1 MREPEANDLAAFP
14 SGTWAPER
22 QDLLQSGRAKALGSG
37 GSGGRRV
44 RRAHVVGA
52 ERSAWLS
59 PASGQGLGLWL
70 KDKTWVQVCSGVS
83 GCQAGV
89 GTGMGA
95 RVGRSVLP

>member
-1 MREPEANDLAAFP
+1 MTWPP
-14 SGTWAPER
+14 SRVARGHLRGKTSCSPGGPRPWAVVV
-22 QDLLQSGRAKALGSG
+22 LGVGVSGALMWW
-37 GSGGRRV
+37 
-44 RRAHVVGA
+44 AA

-95 RVGRSVLP
+95 CVGRSVLP